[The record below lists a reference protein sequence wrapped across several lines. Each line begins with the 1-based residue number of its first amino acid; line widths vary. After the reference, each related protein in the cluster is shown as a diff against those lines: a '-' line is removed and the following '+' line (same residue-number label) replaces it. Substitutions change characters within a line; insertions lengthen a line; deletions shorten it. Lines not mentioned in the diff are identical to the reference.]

1 MNTPSKMLIYKIENK
16 LNGKIYVGQ
25 TRRTLEERMNEHKKE
40 CCKNCYIDR
49 AIKKYG
55 MENFKT
61 EILEFCKT
69 IEEMNEREIY
79 WIKKL
84 NCKFP
89 NGYNLADGGKDSA
102 GYITT
107 PELSAKLS
115 ALRKGRKIPP
125 EQRAKISASLKGK
138 IFSEETKAKISS
150 AKLGH
155 TVSEETRTKLRKANI
170 GKKASEN
177 TRLKMSASCKTKV
190 AVRCVETETIFESI
204 TAAAKWSGVSHSVIT
219 AACKNSKHTG
229 GGCHWEYYS
238 GQSS

>member
-125 EQRAKISASLKGK
+125 EQRAKISASLFTQ
-138 IFSEETKAKISS
+138 I
-150 AKLGH
+150 
-155 TVSEETRTKLRKANI
+155 
-170 GKKASEN
+170 
-177 TRLKMSASCKTKV
+177 
-190 AVRCVETETIFESI
+190 
-204 TAAAKWSGVSHSVIT
+204 
-219 AACKNSKHTG
+219 
-229 GGCHWEYYS
+229 
-238 GQSS
+238 